1 VIRPITASQP
11 SRGMLVVLNGASSS
25 GKSTLARLLQGA
37 LPGEFLH
44 VQLDVFRAMEPPD
57 YFRSTN
63 PSRNKLRVAALCRS
77 LHRATREFVD
87 HGQNVLLDHVL
98 SPEAWDYLLEDF
110 ADCSPLLIS
119 VLCSPE
125 ELARREEVR
134 GDRKAGLA
142 ASQAKSIHRGRE
154 YDFSIETTSATP
166 AVCAAEIAAWLSL
179 TPQPAAFMRMRAR
192 APVA

>member
-1 VIRPITASQP
+1 MIRPITASQP

-110 ADCSPLLIS
+110 VDCSPLLIS

-179 TPQPAAFMRMRAR
+179 TPQPAAFTRMRAR
-192 APVA
+192 AAVA